1 MSDSDLADEVRRL
14 RAELDE
20 VKQLLGN
27 SGRGLSRPAGPAF
40 AAIDADDGTVRSD
53 SESDSESDSDAGSVS
68 RRHALHTA
76 GVIVAGALAGGIA
89 TVATAGPAAAASG
102 VFDGAPA
109 VSATSASGTAVYA
122 QAGSSGNALTARSPQ
137 GDAVNANST
146 TGYGIYSVGGVAG
159 GQFVGRF
166 GVIANGTDADIAFN
180 PAGNPPPSFST
191 AQYAG
196 SIKLDF
202 NRVLWLCVENGTPG
216 VWQQI
221 GGLGVAGAYH
231 AVSPSRVYDSRL
243 STYPLN
249 GVLSSYQNRTIS
261 VANSYNTG
269 TGALVTSNFVP
280 AGATAVFANV
290 TVVDTVGAG
299 YLAVNPGG
307 TFGVS
312 ASTINWSAAGQI
324 LANGVALTLNGSRQ
338 LTVVAGPAAGST
350 NFIIDITGY
359 WL

>member
-20 VKQLLGN
+20 VKQLLRE
-27 SGRGLSRPAGPAF
+27 SGRGLSRSAGPAF

-53 SESDSESDSDAGSVS
+53 PESDPESDSDAGSVS

-109 VSATSASGTAVYA
+109 VYATSASGTAVYA
-122 QAGSSGNALTARSPQ
+122 QASVGGTAVAARAP

-146 TGYGIYSVGGVAG
+146 TGYGIYSFGGTAG
-159 GQFVGRF
+159 GQFQGRY
-166 GVIANGTDADIAFN
+166 GVIVNGTDTDIGIS
-180 PAGNPPPSFST
+180 PSGNPPPSINRRNE
-191 AQYAG
+191 AG
-196 SIKLDF
+196 SIKLDSSV
-202 NRVLWLCVENGTPG
+202 VLWLCVESGTPG

-231 AVSPSRVYDSRL
+231 AVTPSRVYDSRL
-243 STYPLN
+243 SSYPLN
-249 GVLSSYQNRTIS
+249 GVLSSGQNRTIS
-261 VANSYNTG
+261 VANSYNTS
-269 TGALVTSNFVP
+269 GAPVFSNFVP

-290 TVVDTVGAG
+290 GVVNTVGEG
-299 YLAVNPGG
+299 WLAVNPGG
-307 TFGVS
+307 VTAVS
-312 ASTINWSAAGQI
+312 VSTINWSAAGQI

-338 LTVVAGPAAGST
+338 LTVVNGSPGST
-350 NFIIDITGY
+350 NFFIDITGY

>member
-14 RAELDE
+14 HAELDEVRVELDE

-27 SGRGLSRPAGPAF
+27 SGRGLSRPTRAPW

-89 TVATAGPAAAASG
+89 TVATAGPAAAATSY
-102 VFDGAPA
+102 FDGAPA
-109 VSATSASGTAVYA
+109 INAANYSLPIGDAISATST
-122 QAGSSGNALTARSPQ
+122 N
-137 GDAVNANST
+137 
-146 TGYGIYSVGGVAG
+146 GYGIYAYGGVAG
-159 GQFVGRF
+159 GQFQGKH
-166 GVIANGTDADIAFN
+166 GVIVVGTDVDIAIN
-180 PAGNPPPSFST
+180 PSGNPPPSYLST

-196 SIKLDF
+196 SIKLDST
-202 NRVLWLCVENGTPG
+202 NVLWLCVESGTPG

-231 AVSPSRVYDSRL
+231 AVTPSRVYDSRL

-249 GVLSSYQNRTIS
+249 GVLSSGQNRTIS
-261 VANSYNTG
+261 VANSYNT
-269 TGALVTSNFVP
+269 TSGAPVTSNFVP

-290 TVVDTVGAG
+290 GVVNTVGEG
-299 YLAVNPGG
+299 WLAVNPGG
-307 TFGVS
+307 TFGVG

-338 LTVVAGPAAGST
+338 LTVVNGSPGST
-350 NFIIDITGY
+350 NFFIDITGY

>member
-1 MSDSDLADEVRRL
+1 MSHSDLADEVRRL
-14 RAELDE
+14 RTELDE
-20 VKQLLGN
+20 VKQLLRE
-27 SGRGLSRPAGPAF
+27 SDRGLSRPTRATW

-146 TGYGIYSVGGVAG
+146 AGYGIYSVGGIAG
-159 GQFVGRF
+159 GQFVGRY
-166 GVIANGTDADIAFN
+166 GVIANGTDADIAIN

-196 SIKLDF
+196 SIKLDSSC
-202 NRVLWLCVENGTPG
+202 VLWLCVESGTPG

-231 AVSPSRVYDSRL
+231 AVTPSRVYDSRL

-249 GVLSSYQNRTIS
+249 GVLSSGQNRTIS
-261 VANSYNTG
+261 VANSYNT
-269 TGALVTSNFVP
+269 TSGARVTSNFVP

-290 TVVDTVGAG
+290 GVVNTVGEG
-299 YLAVNPGG
+299 WLAVNPGG
-307 TFGVS
+307 VTAVS
-312 ASTINWSAAGQI
+312 ASTVNWSAAGQI
-324 LANGVALTLNGSRQ
+324 LANGVALTLNDSRQ
-338 LTVVAGPAAGST
+338 LTAVNGSPGST
-350 NFIIDITGY
+350 NFFIDITGY

>member
-20 VKQLLGN
+20 VKQLLRE
-27 SGRGLSRPAGPAF
+27 SGRGLSRPTRAPL

-122 QAGSSGNALTARSPQ
+122 QAGGGGNAVTARAPSS
-137 GDAVNANST
+137 DAVNANST
-146 TGYGIYSVGGVAG
+146 TGYGIYSYGGTAG
-159 GQFVGRF
+159 GQFQGRY
-166 GVIANGTDADIAFN
+166 GVIVNGTDADIGIN
-180 PAGNPPPSFST
+180 PSGNPPPSYLSRSNE
-191 AQYAG
+191 AG
-196 SIKLDF
+196 SIKLDGSV
-202 NRVLWLCVENGTPG
+202 VLWLCVQSGTPG

-231 AVSPSRVYDSRL
+231 AVTPSRVYDSRRP
-243 STYPLN
+243 TYPLN
-249 GVLSSYQNRTIS
+249 GVLSSGQNRTIS
-261 VANSYNTG
+261 VANSYHTE

-290 TVVDTVGAG
+290 GVVNTVGEG
-299 YLAVNPGG
+299 WLAVNPGG
-307 TFGVS
+307 VTAVS

-338 LTVVAGPAAGST
+338 LTVVNASPGST
-350 NFIIDITGY
+350 DFFIDITGY

>member
-20 VKQLLGN
+20 VKQLLRE
-27 SGRGLSRPAGPAF
+27 SGRGLSRSAVPAF

-53 SESDSESDSDAGSVS
+53 PESDPESDSDAGSVS

-122 QAGSSGNALTARSPQ
+122 QAGGNGNALTARAPSS
-137 GDAVNANST
+137 DAVNANST
-146 TGYGIYSVGGVAG
+146 TGYGIYSFGGTAG
-159 GQFVGRF
+159 GQFQGRY
-166 GVIANGTDADIAFN
+166 GVIVNGTDTDIGIN
-180 PAGNPPPSFST
+180 PSGNPPPSINRRNE
-191 AQYAG
+191 AG
-196 SIKLDF
+196 SIKLDSSC
-202 NRVLWLCVENGTPG
+202 VLWLCVETGTPG

-231 AVSPSRVYDSRL
+231 AVTPSRVYDSRL

-249 GVLSSYQNRTIS
+249 GVLSSGQNRTIS
-261 VANSYNTG
+261 VANSYNTNG
-269 TGALVTSNFVP
+269 VLVTSNFVP

-290 TVVDTVGAG
+290 GVVNTVGEG
-299 YLAVNPGG
+299 WLAVNPGG
-307 TFGVS
+307 VTAVS

-324 LANGVALTLNGSRQ
+324 LANGVALTLNDSRQ
-338 LTVVAGPAAGST
+338 LTAVNGSPGST
-350 NFIIDITGY
+350 NFFIDITGY

>member
-1 MSDSDLADEVRRL
+1 MSESDLADEVRRL

-27 SGRGLSRPAGPAF
+27 SGRGLSRPARPAW
-40 AAIDADDGTVRSD
+40 AAVDADDGTVRSD

-102 VFDGAPA
+102 VFDGNPA
-109 VSATSASGTAVYA
+109 VSAMGDTIGVYAQGGFSGTAVEASGGGGPNAIGVSSFGGGIGGKFLGNYGVSLKGYNA
-122 QAGSSGNALTARSPQ
+122 DIHIEPNGDPPPLAGIARS
-137 GDAVNANST
+137 
-146 TGYGIYSVGGVAG
+146 I
-159 GQFVGRF
+159 
-166 GVIANGTDADIAFN
+166 
-180 PAGNPPPSFST
+180 
-191 AQYAG
+191 G
-196 SIKLDF
+196 SIKLD
-202 NRVLWLCVENGTPG
+202 RSCVLWLCVASGTPG

-221 GGLGVAGAYH
+221 GGLGAAGAYH
-231 AVSPSRVYDSRL
+231 AVTPSRVYDSRQ

-249 GVLSSYQNRTIS
+249 GVLSSSQNRTIS
-261 VANSYNTG
+261 VANSYNDSG
-269 TGALVTSNFVP
+269 VLVTSNFVP

-307 TFGVS
+307 TTAVS

>member
-1 MSDSDLADEVRRL
+1 MSDSELADEVRRL

-20 VKQLLGN
+20 LKQLLGN
-27 SGRGLSRPAGPAF
+27 SGRGLSRPARAPL

-53 SESDSESDSDAGSVS
+53 SESDPDAGSVS

-109 VSATSASGTAVYA
+109 VSATSTSGTAVYA
-122 QAGSSGNALTARSPQ
+122 QAGGDGNGLMARAPS

-146 TGYGIYSVGGVAG
+146 TGWGIYSVGGFAG
-159 GQFVGRF
+159 GQFVGKYGGIF
-166 GVIANGTDADIAFN
+166 NGADADIGIS
-180 PAGNPPPSFST
+180 PSGNPPPSYVLRRNT
-191 AQYAG
+191 AG
-196 SIKLDF
+196 LIKLDSS
-202 NRVLWLCVENGTPG
+202 NVLWLCVEDGTPG

-221 GGLGVAGAYH
+221 GGLGTAGAYH
-231 AVSPSRVYDSRL
+231 AVTPRRVYDSRRR
-243 STYPLN
+243 TYPLN
-249 GVLSSYQNRTIS
+249 GVLSSGQHRTIS
-261 VANSYNTG
+261 VANSYNNNG
-269 TGALVTSNFVP
+269 VLVTSNFVP

-290 TVVDTVGAG
+290 TIDDTVGAG
-299 YLAVNPGG
+299 YLTVNPGG
-307 TFGVS
+307 DTVEG
-312 ASTINWSAAGQI
+312 ASTINWSAAGQT

-338 LTVVAGPAAGST
+338 LTVVAGGPGST
-350 NFIIDITGY
+350 NFIIDISGY

>member
-1 MSDSDLADEVRRL
+1 M
-14 RAELDE
+14 
-20 VKQLLGN
+20 
-27 SGRGLSRPAGPAF
+27 
-40 AAIDADDGTVRSD
+40 
-53 SESDSESDSDAGSVS
+53 
-68 RRHALHTA
+68 
-76 GVIVAGALAGGIA
+76 AGGIA

-122 QAGSSGNALTARSPQ
+122 QAGSSGNGLTARSPQ

-146 TGYGIYSVGGVAG
+146 TGFGIYSSGGYAG
-159 GQFVGRF
+159 GEFVGRY
-166 GVIANGTDADIAFN
+166 GVIANGTDADIAIN

-196 SIKLDF
+196 SINLDSSC
-202 NRVLWLCVENGTPG
+202 VLWLCVESGTPG

-231 AVSPSRVYDSRL
+231 AITPSRVYDSRL

-249 GVLSSYQNRTIS
+249 GVLSSGQNRTIS
-261 VANSYNTG
+261 VANSYNTNG
-269 TGALVTSNFVP
+269 VLVFSNFVP

-290 TVVDTVGAG
+290 GVVNTVGEG
-299 YLAVNPGG
+299 WLAVNPGG
-307 TFGVS
+307 VTAVS

-338 LTVVAGPAAGST
+338 LTVVNGSPGST
-350 NFIIDITGY
+350 NFFIDITGY

>member
-20 VKQLLGN
+20 VKQLLRN
-27 SGRGLSRPAGPAF
+27 SGRGLSRSAGPAF

-89 TVATAGPAAAASG
+89 TVATAGPAAATTNYFVGEPAINAANYSSG
-102 VFDGAPA
+102 RGGDAI
-109 VSATSASGTAVYA
+109 SATST
-122 QAGSSGNALTARSPQ
+122 N
-137 GDAVNANST
+137 
-146 TGYGIYSVGGVAG
+146 GYGVYGYGGISG
-159 GQFVGRF
+159 GSFQGNW
-166 GVIANGTDADIAFN
+166 GVILNGTDAHIIMN
-180 PAGNPPPSFST
+180 PSGTPPPSSST
-191 AQYAG
+191 IQYAG
-196 SIKLDF
+196 SIKLDS
-202 NRVLWLCVENGTPG
+202 NSVLWLCIADGTPG

-231 AVSPSRVYDSRL
+231 AVTPSRVYDSRRP
-243 STYPLN
+243 TYPLN
-249 GVLSSYQNRTIS
+249 GVLSSGQNRTIS
-261 VANSYNTG
+261 VANSYHTG
-269 TGALVTSNFVP
+269 TGVLVTSNFVP

-290 TVVDTVGAG
+290 GVVNTVGEG
-299 YLAVNPGG
+299 WLAVNPGG
-307 TFGVS
+307 VTAVS

-324 LANGVALTLNGSRQ
+324 LANGVALTLNDSRQ
-338 LTVVAGPAAGST
+338 LTAVNRSPGST
-350 NFIIDITGY
+350 DFFIDITGY

>member
-20 VKQLLGN
+20 VKQLLRN
-27 SGRGLSRPAGPAF
+27 SGRGLSRSAGPAF
-40 AAIDADDGTVRSD
+40 AAIDADDGTVR
-53 SESDSESDSDAGSVS
+53 SDSESDSDAGSVS

-89 TVATAGPAAAASG
+89 TVATAGPAAATTNYFVGEPAINAANYSSG
-102 VFDGAPA
+102 RGGDAI
-109 VSATSASGTAVYA
+109 SATST
-122 QAGSSGNALTARSPQ
+122 N
-137 GDAVNANST
+137 
-146 TGYGIYSVGGVAG
+146 GYGVYGYGGISG
-159 GQFVGRF
+159 GSFQGNW
-166 GVIANGTDADIAFN
+166 GVILNGTDAHIIMN
-180 PAGNPPPSFST
+180 PSGTPPPSSST
-191 AQYAG
+191 IQYAG
-196 SIKLDF
+196 SIKLDS
-202 NRVLWLCVENGTPG
+202 NSVLWLCIADGTPG

-231 AVSPSRVYDSRL
+231 AVTPSRVYDSRL

-249 GVLSSYQNRTIS
+249 GVLSSLQDRTVS
-261 VANSYNTG
+261 VANSYNTSG
-269 TGALVTSNFVP
+269 VLVTSNFVP